1 MKMIKDTL
9 TLTPEEIDQILHH
22 THWIA
27 AKNGEQQR
35 FLQKNYP
42 GWSMAVLM
50 KALID
55 AKYLVKARGHFLDT
69 KYALALP
76 RTIPRRRPAISIPLL
91 GIPLVNRFN

>member
-1 MKMIKDTL
+1 MIKDTL
-9 TLTPEEIDQILHH
+9 TVTPEEIDQILHH

-42 GWSMAVLM
+42 GWSMAMLM

-55 AKYLVKARGHFLDT
+55 AKSLVKARGHFSGYKVRATLT
-69 KYALALP
+69 TAHIQHAS
-76 RTIPRRRPAISIPLL
+76 IS
-91 GIPLVNRFN
+91 

>member
-1 MKMIKDTL
+1 MIKDTL
-9 TLTPEEIDQILHH
+9 TVTPEEIDQILHH

-42 GWSMAVLM
+42 GWSMAMLM

-55 AKYLVKARGHFLDT
+55 AKCLVKARSTPETPAHFSGYQVRAVLT
-69 KYALALP
+69 TAHIQHAS
-76 RTIPRRRPAISIPLL
+76 IS
-91 GIPLVNRFN
+91 

>member
-1 MKMIKDTL
+1 MIKDTL
-9 TLTPEEIDQILHH
+9 TVTPEEIDQILHH

-42 GWSMAVLM
+42 GWSMAMLM

-55 AKYLVKARGHFLDT
+55 AKCLVKARGHFSGY
-69 KYALALP
+69 KV
-76 RTIPRRRPAISIPLL
+76 RTRLTAHYPEAKTRHINTSSRNTAGESI
-91 GIPLVNRFN
+91 

>member
-1 MKMIKDTL
+1 MIKDTL
-9 TLTPEEIDQILHH
+9 TVTPEEIDQILHH

-42 GWSMAVLM
+42 GWSMAMLM

-55 AKYLVKARGHFLDT
+55 AKCLVKTRSHFSGYKVRATLT
-69 KYALALP
+69 TIELP
-76 RTIPRRRPAISIPLL
+76 C
-91 GIPLVNRFN
+91 

>member
-1 MKMIKDTL
+1 MIKDTL
-9 TLTPEEIDQILHH
+9 TVTPEEIDQILHH

-42 GWSMAVLM
+42 GLSMAMLM

-55 AKYLVKARGHFLDT
+55 AKCLVKARSHFSGY
-69 KYALALP
+69 KV
-76 RTIPRRRPAISIPLL
+76 RTRLTAHSPEAKTRHINTSSRKTAGESI
-91 GIPLVNRFN
+91 